1 MRLREREVS
10 AALLFEVA
18 KRSPRGPE
26 LDAEQSAGLNF
37 HSAIAAA
44 RSALW
49 MQKAL
54 LTINGRDRRENVR
67 VVEARTQ
74 VSAIVSR

>member
-26 LDAEQSAGLNF
+26 LDAEQSAELNF
-37 HSAIAAA
+37 QSAIAAA

-49 MQKAL
+49 IQK
-54 LTINGRDRRENVR
+54 RC
-67 VVEARTQ
+67 
-74 VSAIVSR
+74 